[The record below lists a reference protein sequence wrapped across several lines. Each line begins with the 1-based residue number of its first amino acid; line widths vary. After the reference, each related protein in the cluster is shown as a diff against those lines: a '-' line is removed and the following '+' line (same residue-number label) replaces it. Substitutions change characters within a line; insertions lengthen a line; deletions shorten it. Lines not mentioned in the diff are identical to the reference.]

1 MSNTSPAVHR
11 YGSVAIVGRPNVGKS
26 SLLNR
31 LIGANLSIVSRKAQT
46 TRHRILGILTQP
58 DAQVVFLDT
67 PGFQTRHTAAL
78 NRQLNRAALATL
90 GDADLVVWVGAMPF
104 LIDEDRQILERLPTD
119 LPVIAVLNKT
129 DLLDNDRDR
138 QRAFEMAA
146 QLSQIREFATIVPI
160 SAEKGFQTDV
170 LLQEIISRLPE
181 GEAVFGEEEFT
192 DRGVRFLAAEIIREK
207 LFRLTGDE
215 IPYSST
221 VVIDSMKETGA
232 NQMEIHASIIVARAS
247 QKPILIGHGGEQI
260 RRIGTEAR
268 TGLNE
273 LTGKRVHLELWVR
286 VKENWADDDAAVRAY
301 GYDQT

>member
-1 MSNTSPAVHR
+1 MTNPPPSVHR

-90 GDADLVVWVGAMPF
+90 GDADVILWVGSLP
-104 LIDEDRQILERLPTD
+104 LLTDEDQQILMRLPTD
-119 LPVIAVLNKT
+119 LPVIAALNKS
-129 DLLDNDRDR
+129 DLLDNERDR
-138 QRAFEMAA
+138 QRAYEMAA
-146 QLSQIREFATIVPI
+146 QISRQREFATIVPI
-160 SAEKGFQTDV
+160 SAEKGTQVDV
-170 LLQEIISRLPE
+170 LLREIISRLPE
-181 GEAVFGEEEFT
+181 GDAVFGEEEFT

-221 VVIDSMKETGA
+221 VVIDSMAETGPGL
-232 NQMEIHASIIVARAS
+232 MEIHASIVVARAS
-247 QKPILIGHGGEQI
+247 QKPILIGQGGEQI

-268 TGLNE
+268 MGLNE
-273 LTGKRVHLELWVR
+273 LTGKRVHLNLWVR